1 MQQIS
6 KEFLRRTMKTLLAFA
21 LFIFAFFTQT
31 MLHAQGSNTC
41 AGAAANQISLP
52 FFGNNQSLC
61 GDLNDYSGGNAC
73 ALTQNGNYYGGQDWL
88 YSFTPTQDGFI
99 NITLTDI
106 VSSGQAFPT
115 LTLLNACPGTAGA
128 CMGFVQCNAW
138 SGGGTIVENVQ
149 GGQTYYI
156 LVDAYTWSTYFANCC
171 QFDLSVSLTPVVAQ
185 PACSNINFS
194 DGNLGSWY
202 GNTGLSQMG
211 TTGAITPNYAT
222 NAIGIVNGRHTIMTG
237 GNDPCAGFPRVDPQ
251 GGPFSVRLGNNDVNS
266 QAEQLM
272 QTFMVSPSNNSFTYR
287 YAVVF
292 EDPGH
297 ASHEQPFFRAL
308 LRDQNG
314 NIIPCSDFVVSA
326 AASLPGFFNSPTCT
340 GVVYKPWSTV
350 NVDLT
355 NYIGQEVTV
364 EFTTGDCSQ
373 GAHYGYAYI
382 DANCAPSL
390 LSALS
395 DTVCVGQSTVLTA
408 PAGYQS
414 YTWLPSN
421 QTSTSITVTPATST
435 TYQLNLTAFNG
446 CVSQFQI
453 PVTVAP
459 YPVASFT
466 SNAPACDEPVQLQN
480 TSSISS
486 GTISSV
492 SWSMPGATPSTSSL
506 NSQSISYAQSGPASY
521 PITLSVSSA
530 AGCSAS
536 ITQNVSLPAC
546 ALSAQI
552 AGATIC
558 EGACFTIIPVIT
570 SGTAPFTYAWSNGT
584 SNSTLTVCPA
594 STQIISL
601 TVTDAAGNTA
611 TDTALISLASPPH
624 FNGLVTPPT
633 CNGEIN
639 GSITVNP
646 TGNAPFEL
654 SWSTGSTSTSL
665 PNLIAGSYTLSLTD
679 ALGCAFD
686 TVFQLTQPAPITSS
700 LSSVQS
706 TCGQAN
712 GQILVQNVNGGTAPY
727 TYRLNNGP
735 TQASPNFNTVPA
747 GNHTIT
753 ITDANGCLLALNVS
767 VGLADAPNS
776 VALVLNNTSCGGANG
791 SIELTQITGGSAP
804 YNVQFGAQ
812 TQTFNGSALS
822 FPQLSAGLY
831 TIVVTDANGCQLDS
845 SVSLSN
851 SGGPNSLLASI
862 SQTTC
867 NQANGT
873 INVTSV
879 EGGSAPYTF
888 SFNGGAFSAIQ
899 SWDSLAPATY
909 TISVMDE
916 NNCAFDTTV
925 ALTAIAS
932 IQSSASVISDVLCFG
947 GNDGAAQV
955 VISQGAAPFSIQ
967 WSTGA
972 TTASIQNLTA
982 GTYTVDLRD
991 ANGCQTSH
999 TITIEEPAAITA
1011 AANSQDALCGNS
1023 NGSIE
1028 IENVAGGTPAYS
1040 FALNNGAW
1048 QNSALFSGLNAGIYT
1063 VQVRDANACLLSIS
1077 STVSAIGYPTGL
1089 VAVLEDATCGL
1100 ANGSLSLSL
1109 VEGGVSP
1116 FTVSFNGQAP
1126 IVYSGTGNLPFD
1138 ALAEGTHTLSVSD
1151 ANGCIVDTLLPLAMI
1166 AGPLSFSLTIQPE
1179 TCGADNASVS
1189 LTQVT
1194 GGTPQYMYSFNSA
1207 AFSATSN
1214 WTNLNSGTYPLVVRD
1229 QNNCEIDTLI
1239 QISALAMLETESVV
1253 QRNVSCY
1260 GGNNGMAFINVTE
1273 GTAPFAFAWN
1283 NGIQSSVADNLQSG
1297 SYSVTITD
1305 GNGCVNLQ
1313 TVTITQPDSLA
1324 FNTTLMHPTCEQNNG
1339 SIEAVNATGGTGNIQ
1354 YALNNGAF
1362 GPISQFQNLAA
1373 GLYTVRLRDSLN
1385 CVATAQVALVMPSF
1399 PTLAVIS
1406 GTDATCGLANGSIF
1420 VESIDGGIAPF
1431 EYALNQGN
1439 FAVINA
1445 VPFTLP
1451 NLNGGNYALTVRD
1464 ANGCVI
1470 NVNQNL
1476 NQHPGPSAMVLE
1488 TTSAICGIGNGSAS
1502 IVSVLGGTAPYQYSF
1517 DNAAFGNNSQ
1527 FDLLAPDVYSVT
1539 VRDANGCLM
1548 DSSLTIT
1555 AEENVAANAFILQ
1568 PITCFNGQDG
1578 ALQVNAT
1585 AGEAPF
1591 EINWNNG
1598 TNSNIIDSLSA
1609 GTYSVQV
1616 SDANGCITIQT
1627 ISLVQPAQVNITVNG
1642 PSEVCEG
1649 APVTLV
1655 AQAWGGS
1662 GHLSLSWP
1670 QFSHTEEAL
1679 IITPTASDSYL
1690 ARVDDENG
1698 CWAIDSHFVMLRQLP
1713 QGVILPNVA
1722 EGCAPVC
1729 IDFTVTQ
1736 TAGSPIQQYS
1746 WDFNNQSG
1754 YSDPN
1759 QKFCF
1764 YYGGQPE
1771 IEVVLTDVHGCS
1783 NRISGNGSVTIH
1795 PQPVADFSRTPNQ
1808 ADIANPVY
1816 QFFNESTDASS
1827 FVWNFGDG
1835 NYALTENPSH
1845 QYADTGNYTVCLRVT
1860 SGVGCV
1866 DSVCKTIDVDP
1877 FPTIYAPNVFTPDSD
1892 GTNDRFKVVCTY
1904 ATKFRLEIYDRW
1916 GELIHVSTDP
1926 DEGWDGTYKG
1936 NGVQQDVYVWKAYV
1950 TNSMHFNKELIGRVT
1965 VLE

>member
-1 MQQIS
+1 
-6 KEFLRRTMKTLLAFA
+6 MKTSIAFA
-21 LFIFAFFTQT
+21 LFIFASLFQT
-31 MLHAQGSNTC
+31 VLRAQGSNTC
-41 AGAAANQISLP
+41 AGAATNQISLP
-52 FFGNNQSLC
+52 FFANNQSLC
-61 GDLNDYSGGNAC
+61 GDLNDYSGANAC
-73 ALTQNGNYYGGQDWL
+73 AVTSNGNYYGGQDWL
-88 YSFTPTQDGFI
+88 YSFTPAQDGFVNI
-99 NITLTDI
+99 NLTDI
-106 VSSGQAFPT
+106 VSSGQAYPT
-115 LTLLNACPGTAGA
+115 VSLLSACPGTAGA
-128 CMGFVQCNAW
+128 CLGFVQCSAW
-138 SGGGTIVENVQ
+138 MGGGTIVENVQ
-149 GGQTYYI
+149 AGQTYYI

-171 QFDLSVSLTPVVAQ
+171 QFDLSVSLTPVVVQ
-185 PACSNINFS
+185 PACSNINFNN
-194 DGNLGSWY
+194 GNLGSWY
-202 GNTGLSQMG
+202 GTTGLSQMG
-211 TTGAITPNYAT
+211 TIGAITPNYSPDAY
-222 NAIGIVNGRHTIMTG
+222 GLVNGRHTIMTG

-340 GVVYKPWSTV
+340 GVRYKPWSTV

-355 NYIGQEVTV
+355 NYIGQQVTV

-395 DTVCVGQSTVLTA
+395 DTVCVGQSTLLTA

-414 YTWLPSN
+414 YTWLPGN
-421 QTSTSITVTPATST
+421 QTTTTIAVSPTTST

-480 TSSISS
+480 TSSVSS

-492 SWSMPGATPSTSSL
+492 SWSMPGATPSTSTQ
-506 NSQSISYAQSGPASY
+506 NSPSISFPGSGPASF
-521 PITLSVSSA
+521 PVTLSVSNP

-536 ITQNVSLPAC
+536 VTQNVSLPSC

-552 AGATIC
+552 AGTTIC
-558 EGACFTIIPVIT
+558 EGACFTITPTIT
-570 SGTAPFTYAWSNGT
+570 SGTAPFSYSWSNGST
-584 SNSTLTVCPA
+584 GSTLTVCPA
-594 STQIISL
+594 SSQIISL
-601 TVTDAAGNTA
+601 TVTDAAGNTD
-611 TDTALISLASPPH
+611 TDTALIALTAPPH
-624 FNGLVTPPT
+624 FNGLVTTPT
-633 CNGEIN
+633 CNGGTN

-646 TGNAPFEL
+646 TGNAPFNL
-654 SWSTGSTSTSL
+654 SWSTGSTSNPL
-665 PNLIAGSYTLSLTD
+665 LNLSAGSYTVSLTD
-679 ALGCAFD
+679 AFGCAFD
-686 TVFQLTQPAPITSS
+686 TVFQLSQPASITAS

-712 GQILVQNVNGGTAPY
+712 GQIQVLNLNGGTAPY

-735 TQASPNFNTVPA
+735 TQASPNFNNVPA

-753 ITDANGCLLALNVS
+753 ITDANACLLTLNVS
-767 VGLADAPNS
+767 VGLANAPNS
-776 VALVLNNTSCGGANG
+776 LALVLNNTNCGGSNG
-791 SIELTQITGGSAP
+791 SIQLTQITGGSAP
-804 YNVQFGAQ
+804 YSVQFGAQ
-812 TQTFNGSALS
+812 TQMFNGTSLS
-822 FPQLSAGLY
+822 FPQLSAGPY
-831 TIVVTDANGCQLDS
+831 TIVVTDANGCQFDS

-851 SGGPNSLLASI
+851 SGGPAALLAAI
-862 SQTTC
+862 GQTTC
-867 NQANGT
+867 NQNNGT
-873 INVTSV
+873 ININSVT
-879 EGGSAPYTF
+879 GGLAPYTY
-888 SFNGGAFSAIQ
+888 SFNGGTFSGTQ
-899 SWDSLAPATY
+899 SWSSLAPAIY
-909 TISVMDE
+909 NVSVLDA
-916 NNCAFDTTV
+916 NNCAFDTT
-925 ALTAIAS
+925 LTVTEIPS
-932 IQSSASVISDVLCFG
+932 ILSSASVLSDVLCSG

-955 VISQGAAPFSIQ
+955 VIAQGAAPFSIQ
-967 WSTGA
+967 WSNGA
-972 TTASIQNLTA
+972 TTANNQNLTA
-982 GTYTVDLRD
+982 GTYTVDISD
-991 ANGCQTSH
+991 ANGCQTTH
-999 TITIEEPAAITA
+999 TIAIEEPATITA
-1011 AANSQDALCGNS
+1011 VANPQAALCGNS

-1028 IENVAGGTPAYS
+1028 IENLTGGTPAFT
-1040 FALNNGAW
+1040 FAINNGAW
-1048 QNSALFSGLNAGIYT
+1048 QNSALFSGLDAGSYS
-1063 VQVRDANACLLSIS
+1063 VQVRDANACLLNIS
-1077 STVSAIGYPTGL
+1077 ATVSAIGYPTGIQ
-1089 VAVLEDATCGL
+1089 AMQQDATCGL
-1100 ANGSLSLSL
+1100 ANGSLSISL
-1109 VEGGVSP
+1109 VEGGIGP
-1116 FTVSFNGQAP
+1116 YAVSFNGQAP
-1126 IVYSGTGNLPFD
+1126 IVYSGNGNLTFD

-1151 ANGCIVDTLLPLAMI
+1151 ANGCVVDTVLPLAMI
-1166 AGPLSFSLTIQPE
+1166 AGPQSLSLTIQPE

-1189 LTQVT
+1189 LTQVS
-1194 GGTPQYMYSFNSA
+1194 GGTPQYLYSFNNE
-1207 AFSATSN
+1207 AFSSISS
-1214 WTNLNSGTYPLVVRD
+1214 WDNLSAGTYSLLVRD
-1229 QNNCEIDTLI
+1229 QNNCELDTLI
-1239 QISALAMLETESVV
+1239 QINGLAMLETEAVV

-1260 GGNNGMAFINVTE
+1260 GGNNGMAFISVSE
-1273 GTAPFAFAWN
+1273 GTAPFAFVWN
-1283 NGIQSSVADNLQSG
+1283 NGIGSSVANNLQSG
-1297 SYSVTITD
+1297 TYSVTITD
-1305 GNGCVNLQ
+1305 GNGCINVQN
-1313 TVTITQPDSLA
+1313 VTITQPDSIV
-1324 FNTTLMHPTCEQNNG
+1324 FNTALVQPICELNNG
-1339 SIEAVNATGGTGNIQ
+1339 SIEAINATGGTGTIQ
-1354 YALNNGAF
+1354 YALNNGGYGSASLF
-1362 GPISQFQNLAA
+1362 ENLNA
-1373 GLYTVRLRDSLN
+1373 GVYTIRLRDSLN
-1385 CVATAQVALVMPSF
+1385 CMASAQVSLVMPSF
-1399 PTLAVIS
+1399 PTLAVLS

-1431 EYALNQGN
+1431 EYALNQGT
-1439 FAVINA
+1439 FAAINS

-1470 NVNQNL
+1470 NVSQNL
-1476 NQHPGPSAMVLE
+1476 NQHPGPSALILE
-1488 TTSAICGIGNGSAS
+1488 TTSAICGIGNGSAA
-1502 IVSVLGGTAPYQYSF
+1502 IVSVSGGTAPYQYSF
-1517 DNAAFGNNSQ
+1517 DNAAFGNASQ
-1527 FDLLAPDVYSVT
+1527 FDLLAPDAYSVA

-1548 DSSLTIT
+1548 DSALTIT

-1568 PITCFNGQDG
+1568 PITCFNGHDG

-1591 EINWNNG
+1591 EMNWNNG
-1598 TNSNIIDSLSA
+1598 AASNIIDSLSA

-1616 SDANGCITIQT
+1616 SDANGCITVQT

-1670 QFSHTEEAL
+1670 QFSHTEEEL
-1679 IITPTASDSYL
+1679 NITPTASDSYL

-1698 CWAIDSHFVMLRQLP
+1698 CWAVDSHFVMLRLLP
-1713 QGVILPNVA
+1713 QGIIVPDIA

-1746 WDFNNQSG
+1746 WNFNNQSG
-1754 YSDPN
+1754 YADPN

-1764 YYGGQPE
+1764 YYAGQPE
-1771 IEVVLTDVHGCS
+1771 IEVVLTDVYGCS
-1783 NRISGNGSVTIH
+1783 NRISGNGSLTIH

-1816 QFFNESTDASS
+1816 QFFNESTDATS
-1827 FVWNFGDG
+1827 FIWNFGDG
-1835 NYALTENPSH
+1835 SYALTENPSH

-1860 SGVGCV
+1860 SGFGCA

-1950 TNSMHFNKELIGRVT
+1950 TNSMHLNKELIGRVT